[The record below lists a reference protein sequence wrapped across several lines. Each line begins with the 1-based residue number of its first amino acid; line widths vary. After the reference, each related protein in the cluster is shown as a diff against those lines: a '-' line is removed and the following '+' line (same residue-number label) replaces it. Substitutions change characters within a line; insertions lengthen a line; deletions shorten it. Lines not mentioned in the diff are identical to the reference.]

1 MHQLLQQIFSG
12 LAAGAIYAS
21 LALALVMIYR
31 ATDLV
36 NFAQG
41 EMAMFSTYIAWTLV
55 NAGLPFWAAFVLT
68 LVVSF
73 LGGMTIE
80 RVLIRPVEN
89 APVLAAVVVTI
100 GLLLIF
106 NALAGWIFTYTLQE
120 FPSPFPDRTM
130 FGALMTTRDLGVI
143 GVTLVMLLLL
153 FAFFRFTATG
163 LAMRAAAQNPESARL
178 CGIPVGRMLAI
189 GWGLAAAIGAT
200 AGIMVAPVLF
210 LDPNMMGGVLLYA
223 FAGALLGGITSPV
236 GAVVGGLIV
245 GVTENL
251 VGTYLIASQLKLTVA
266 LGLDHPGAGVQAER
280 LVRHRDRAAGVTMS
294 KGLAAVLPQDAAAA
308 RYGGLDAGAWRWIG
322 ALALIA
328 LAAAL
333 PFAVSNYHVFELTLV
348 MIYAIAVLGL
358 NILTGY
364 NGQISLG
371 HGGFFAAGAY
381 TAAILM
387 HRYGVPY
394 WATLPPAGLV
404 CFALGVLF
412 GLPALRFEGPY
423 LALVTLAMAVATP
436 QLLKYFDTWTGGQ
449 QGINLAKVQPP
460 PGLGIDRDRWL
471 YLVVLVVLLVA
482 MRVAANML
490 NGRTGRAFVA
500 IRDHPIAAAAMG
512 IDVARYKTL
521 AFGTSTSLTGIAGA
535 LSAIVIGFVA
545 PESFSLFLSLSFLVG
560 SAVGG
565 IATISGAIVGGL
577 FIEFVPN
584 LANDI
589 SDAAPWAIYG
599 LAMLLLMYAMPR
611 GVVGSIGLL
620 LQRFRVAPRRA

>member
-68 LVVSF
+68 LAVSF

-143 GVTLVMLLLL
+143 GVTLVMLFLL
-153 FAFFRFTATG
+153 FVFFRFTATG

-266 LGLDHPGAGVQAER
+266 LGLII
-280 LVRHRDRAAGVTMS
+280 LV
-294 KGLAAVLPQDAAAA
+294 L
-308 RYGGLDAGAWRWIG
+308 
-322 ALALIA
+322 
-328 LAAAL
+328 
-333 PFAVSNYHVFELTLV
+333 VFRP
-348 MIYAIAVLGL
+348 
-358 NILTGY
+358 
-364 NGQISLG
+364 NG
-371 HGGFFAAGAY
+371 
-381 TAAILM
+381 
-387 HRYGVPY
+387 
-394 WATLPPAGLV
+394 
-404 CFALGVLF
+404 LF
-412 GLPALRFEGPY
+412 G
-423 LALVTLAMAVATP
+423 T
-436 QLLKYFDTWTGGQ
+436 
-449 QGINLAKVQPP
+449 
-460 PGLGIDRDRWL
+460 
-471 YLVVLVVLLVA
+471 
-482 MRVAANML
+482 
-490 NGRTGRAFVA
+490 
-500 IRDHPIAAAAMG
+500 
-512 IDVARYKTL
+512 
-521 AFGTSTSLTGIAGA
+521 
-535 LSAIVIGFVA
+535 AIV
-545 PESFSLFLSLSFLVG
+545 
-560 SAVGG
+560 
-565 IATISGAIVGGL
+565 
-577 FIEFVPN
+577 
-584 LANDI
+584 
-589 SDAAPWAIYG
+589 
-599 LAMLLLMYAMPR
+599 R
-611 GVVGSIGLL
+611 
-620 LQRFRVAPRRA
+620 RV